1 MGIRTFSL
9 SSSLFNTLD
18 FFVIFFYAHEGF
30 SVFVS
35 LHLVISAHL
44 HLFSLA
50 FTTTGTFFL
59 QLQAYLVIFLEH
71 VHVLMRLCTF
81 FCVCVAVT
89 GFSKRIFCAFEP
101 FSTAPRY
108 FSVLVR
114 MWTFFSG
121 FANFSAFVSLQLI
134 FTAHI
139 ITAPQI
145 LCAWAICSHS
155 CTPVQLFST
164 FFYLLLVWIR
174 KYLFCSTLFQR
185 IRKFLIV
192 PNLCALFSLSLSLQL
207 VCRRSYTFFSLL
219 YVFSGHWH
227 VFYFRTTLFQ
237 VFQSFC

>member
-1 MGIRTFSL
+1 M
-9 SSSLFNTLD
+9 
-18 FFVIFFYAHEGF
+18 
-30 SVFVS
+30 FVS
-35 LHLVISAHL
+35 LHLVISVHL
-44 HLFSLA
+44 HLFLLA

-59 QLQAYLVIFLEH
+59 QLQAYSVIFLEH

-164 FFYLLLVWIR
+164 FFYLLLV
-174 KYLFCSTLFQR
+174 
-185 IRKFLIV
+185 
-192 PNLCALFSLSLSLQL
+192 FSAHLHVLPSAPVNSKVSVLLHA
-207 VCRRSYTFFSLL
+207 FSA
-219 YVFSGHWH
+219 YSKVSD
-227 VFYFRTTLFQ
+227 
-237 VFQSFC
+237 SS